1 MQEAKKCKLCFAAI
15 EILTSF
21 RAKYYYRCTNCQSI
35 MMDPAGYL
43 SSEAEKDRYDQHNND
58 VNDKGYRN
66 FVKPLV
72 ETVLNKFSA
81 GARGLDY
88 GAGSG
93 PVAAAMLEEKG
104 YRVNLYDPYY
114 WNNKMLLDAKYDYI
128 ICCEVIEHFTRPAEE
143 FRLLRSL
150 LREGGSLICMTEI
163 TSDGLDFE
171 KWYYKND
178 PTHVFFYHPLALEWI
193 KKEYGFSSLNVDKRL
208 IHFEV

>member
-1 MQEAKKCKLCFAAI
+1 MLEQKYCFLCGSEVEF
-15 EILTSF
+15 LTCF
-21 RAKYYYRCTNCQSI
+21 RDIYYYRCVNCLSA
-35 MMDPAGYL
+35 MMDSTAHL
-43 SSEAEKDRYDQHNND
+43 SKDAEKSRYDQHNND
-58 VNDKGYRN
+58 VTDQGYRN

-72 ETVLNKFSA
+72 EIVLDKFSP

-114 WNNKMLLDAKYDYI
+114 WDNKALLNASYDYI
-128 ICCEVIEHFTRPAEE
+128 ICCEVIEHFSNPAKE
-143 FRLLRSL
+143 FRLLRSI
-150 LREGGSLICMTEI
+150 LRPQGSLVCMTEI
-163 TSDGLDFE
+163 LSSDINFE

-178 PTHVFFYHPLALEWI
+178 PTHIFFYSPKALSWI
-193 KKEYGFSSLNVDKRL
+193 KKEYKFSGLSITKRL

>member
-1 MQEAKKCKLCFAAI
+1 VQEAKKCKLCFAAI

-21 RAKYYYRCTNCQSI
+21 RAKCYYRCTHCQSI

-43 SSEAEKDRYDQHNND
+43 SSEAEKSRYDQHNND
-58 VNDKGYRN
+58 VNDQGYRN

-72 ETVLNKFSA
+72 ETILNKYSP

-114 WNNKMLLDAKYDYI
+114 WNNKTLLDAKYDYI

-150 LREGGSLICMTEI
+150 LCEGGSLVCMTDI
-163 TSDGLDFE
+163 TSDSLDFE

-178 PTHVFFYHPLALEWI
+178 PTHVFFYHPLALKWI
-193 KKEYGFSSLNVDKRL
+193 KKEYGFSSLTVEKRL